1 MIMKTAIEKS
11 PVPKPDS
18 SDSWYSA
25 SRTRHHVDFF
35 CDAPR
40 AKSVFL
46 TGDFNEWE
54 PRATPMQR
62 MPDGRWM
69 VSLELHHGHHEYLFL
84 VDGKPKLDR
93 RATGTARNERFG
105 RVSLIAVS

>member
-1 MIMKTAIEKS
+1 
-11 PVPKPDS
+11 
-18 SDSWYSA
+18 
-25 SRTRHHVDFF
+25 
-35 CDAPR
+35 
-40 AKSVFL
+40 VFL
-46 TGDFNEWE
+46 TGDFNEWK

-93 RATGTARNERFG
+93 SATGTAHHERFG
-105 RVSLIAVS
+105 EVSLIAVS